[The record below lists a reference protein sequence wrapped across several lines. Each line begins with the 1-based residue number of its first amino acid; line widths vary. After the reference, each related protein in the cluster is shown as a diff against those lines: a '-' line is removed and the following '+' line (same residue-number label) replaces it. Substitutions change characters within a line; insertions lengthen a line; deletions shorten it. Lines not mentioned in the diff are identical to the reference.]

1 MSVLKNIAA
10 DPALVYYYSQKAV
23 RSLWLRRWAGAAV
36 AGLVGKPKLDN
47 NAAVDASRAV
57 AQELA
62 EEGLSFLPSLHLSK
76 DDLALV
82 FQQLAGKPIIDQYDG
97 KTAFLAEQAIPPPFT
112 KLSYE
117 TRDVLACTPLLK
129 LANDPLILNAVSLA
143 LGARPTIA
151 TFQAWWT
158 LGENNATGAHVHYD
172 DVYHRD
178 VDDWR
183 FVKLFVYLTDTNI
196 RSGAHNFVRKSHL
209 SPQLTRRGAI
219 TDAAVAQAFPAG
231 DVVTIE
237 GDAGTVFLE
246 NTWGIHRPLLATE
259 GRRLIFSVLYSLCPW
274 VPGRSVRATVALPGG
289 LDPYV
294 NRVFFAGSDASR
306 RS

>member
-1 MSVLKNIAA
+1 MSVLRNIAS
-10 DPALVYYYSQKAV
+10 DPKLIYYYSQKAV
-23 RSLWLRRWAGAAV
+23 RALWLRRWAGKAV
-36 AGLVGKPKLDN
+36 VSLVGKRRSKG
-47 NAAVDASRAV
+47 VDTEASRAV
-57 AQELA
+57 ARELA
-62 EEGLSFLPSLHLSK
+62 SEGLCFLPGLNLTKHELS
-76 DDLALV
+76 LV
-82 FQQLAGKPIIDQYDG
+82 FQHLAGKPVVDQYDG
-97 KTAFLAEQAIPPPFT
+97 KTQFLVEQAIPPPFT
-112 KLSYE
+112 KLSYG
-117 TRDVLACTPLLK
+117 TADVLTCTPLLK
-129 LANDPLILNAVSLA
+129 LANDPLILDAVAQS

-183 FVKLFVYLTDTNI
+183 FVKLFVYLTDTTI
-196 RSGAHNFVRKSHL
+196 RSGAHNFVRKSHR
-209 SPQLTRRGAI
+209 SPALTRRGPI
-219 TDAAVAQAFPAG
+219 TDAAVAQAFPAD

-237 GDAGTVFLE
+237 GKAGTVFLE

-274 VPGRSVRATVALPGG
+274 VPGRPSQASLPLPSG

-294 NRVFFAGSDASR
+294 NRVFFRAQR
-306 RS
+306 